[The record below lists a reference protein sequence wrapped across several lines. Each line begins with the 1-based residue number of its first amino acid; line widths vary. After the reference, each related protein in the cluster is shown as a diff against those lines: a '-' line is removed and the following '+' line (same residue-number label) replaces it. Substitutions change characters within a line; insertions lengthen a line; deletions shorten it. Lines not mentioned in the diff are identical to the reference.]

1 MNQPPPT
8 RFHAL
13 AATAVLLPAAFAHAA
28 SIVISEPLAVWSAAP
43 GDEFAP
49 TYLVPG
55 LNASNLRVDGSQ
67 AVLEPGTV
75 VPGSVFLNVAGA
87 QSLAAAILHE
97 QYFEFEL
104 APVPG
109 MRVQLESFSLEAAR
123 GGASTPRGWGLYSS
137 LDGFSNL
144 LGGGEIASEQPD
156 FTWFPV
162 DLDAFPEFDQAV
174 ILRIYAYG
182 PDAPGTGVFFDNI
195 GVVGSLIPEPSTA
208 ILAAL
213 TLASALHRRRREG

>member
-1 MNQPPPT
+1 MKPPSPA
-8 RFHAL
+8 RFRAL
-13 AATAVLLPAAFAHAA
+13 AAAAVLLPAAAAPTAAAA
-28 SIVISEPLAVWSAAP
+28 SIVISEPLAIWSATP
-43 GDEFAP
+43 GNEFAP

-87 QSLAAAILHE
+87 QTLAAAILNE

-104 APVPG
+104 APIDG
-109 MRVQLESFSLEAAR
+109 MRVKLESFSLEAAR

-137 LDGFSNL
+137 LDGFSTL
-144 LGGGEIASEQPD
+144 LGGAEIPSVQPD
-156 FTWFPV
+156 FTWFPI

-195 GVVGSLIPEPSTA
+195 GVVGSLIPEPSTTL
-208 ILAAL
+208 LAAAGL
-213 TLASALHRRRREG
+213 LFALRRSR